1 MNIHRLLHLG
11 AGKSTIIGLVTG
23 KTEKSGGKIKLN
35 GEEVQG
41 LMNIRKIVGFV
52 PQEDVMLREM
62 TVRDNILFSGRY
74 RLPKSLTYQEIEQ
87 RTTNLLFEL
96 GTVFCLFCYLS

>member
-1 MNIHRLLHLG
+1 
-11 AGKSTIIGLVTG
+11 
-23 KTEKSGGKIKLN
+23 
-35 GEEVQG
+35 
-41 LMNIRKIVGFV
+41 MNIRKIVGFV
-52 PQEDVMLREM
+52 PQEEL

-96 GTVFCLFCYLS
+96 GTVFYLFCYLLVVPTVWLFLLLIYIYLSYFNYL